1 VVRRPTAGIATL
13 LGGGWIASGPP
24 SSDRLPQPVWPQGLR
39 MLPREA
45 AGEVQTPVTGP
56 AARDLAIGDRVWMRH
71 TKAGEL
77 SEHVNEFAVVDGG
90 SVVDTVPSYRG
101 EGKAFL

>member
-1 VVRRPTAGIATL
+1 
-13 LGGGWIASGPP
+13 
-24 SSDRLPQPVWPQGLR
+24 

-56 AARDLAIGDRVWMRH
+56 AARDLAIGDRVWLRH

-77 SEHVNEFAVVDGG
+77 SEHLDAFAVVQGG
-90 SVVDTVPSYRG
+90 AIVAELPTYRG
-101 EGKAFL
+101 EGVTFL